1 MKRLIGSFLC
11 IVYIFLISNICV
23 FADSQRLIFG
33 AYNMNGEKQ
42 YAPQSY
48 VYDLIIKDEID
59 GELLQPEE
67 IPEKIEVPKNIDSV
81 ADTDDYFVIMDLKIG
96 NEEQPYP
103 EIEITD
109 VTLSIPAATGSASMG
124 LGKDYR
130 LYFEAPGMSELI
142 DVTDKIK
149 QSFLSKVVFEIDQLG
164 KYILIYNPKVY
175 PVIFYLEEPIY
186 DDEDNWINQDCIYS
200 QTDNLAYK
208 DNVVFPEMPK
218 KDGYIFTGWKAS
230 RITGGGAYTILQ
242 YPEEQPLR
250 VGWYREFFASWC
262 PEDEYEPIVIEI
274 SSDEPITK
282 GKEDGK
288 KIRLTTNYGV
298 FINDEEF
305 PKEWRSAYES
315 ETDEQIKAEIL
326 QNWKSIWNIV
336 GNDDIIIETA
346 ERIDDRTVELTLS
359 GNSSDKY
366 SNSDIY
372 IEFDN
377 ALLMPEPYEA
387 DGEIIDWIDT
397 KIKMDEDGVRAKM
410 YCSDN
415 ALTLSKQNKPS
426 SGGSLT
432 ARYTV
437 TFDSNGGSVVS
448 NQTVNKNTTI
458 KEPEEPQK
466 EGYNFAG
473 WFTDKELTE
482 KFDFSTKI
490 TKNITLYAKWENE
503 ENTKNQIIFTI
514 GKKEAMVFGEEKQ
527 NDVAP
532 VIKGDRAYLPARFV
546 AENLGAKVLWDNETR
561 TVIITKDDKI
571 IIIAIDKKTAIVN
584 DETITLDAPAF
595 IENDRTYTPMR
606 FIAAE
611 LGASVDYDR
620 EEQIVTITKGD

>member
-1 MKRLIGSFLC
+1 MIMKKILKICFC
-11 IVYIFLISNICV
+11 ICIFMCFNIL
-23 FADSQRLIFG
+23 ADARTDID
-33 AYNMNGEKQ
+33 
-42 YAPQSY
+42 
-48 VYDLIIKDEID
+48 VYDLNGKRSNDATVDVNDVIFKEDIENNLII
-59 GELLQPEE
+59 
-67 IPEKIEVPKNIDSV
+67 
-81 ADTDDYFVIMDLKIG
+81 DTDKKFSDIPDGILSLT
-96 NEEQPYP
+96 EEDENLIILDFKTDDNDNPYP
-103 EIEITD
+103 EIESMD
-109 VTLSIPAATGSASMG
+109 VDVDCKEPSGG
-124 LGKDYR
+124 QNYLGKDYR
-130 LYFEAPGMSELI
+130 IIYYDKENLHDVSENII
-142 DVTDKIK
+142 DSDSRGVNFRINK
-149 QSFLSKVVFEIDQLG
+149 LG
-164 KYILIYNPKVY
+164 TYIILFDPAVY
-175 PVIFYLEEPIY
+175 SVIFYSDEPVY
-186 DDEDNWINQDCIYS
+186 DDDGELINKGCIYKEIF
-200 QTDNLAYK
+200 NLK
-208 DNVVFPEMPK
+208 KMDEIIFPEIPE
-218 KDGYIFTGWKAS
+218 KDGYIFTGWKAPIS
-230 RITGGGAYTILQ
+230 NGSLHFF
-242 YPEEQPLR
+242 PPQP
-250 VGWYREFFASWC
+250 VYAVAHTKYFASWC

-359 GNSSDKY
+359 GNSSDIY

-372 IEFDN
+372 IEFVN
-377 ALLMPEPYEA
+377 YLLRPEPYEHN
-387 DGEIIDWIDT
+387 GEIIEGDDT
-397 KIKMDEDGVRAKM
+397 KIKMDEDGVRARM
-410 YCSDN
+410 YRSDN
-415 ALTLSKQNKPS
+415 AVMLKKQSRPGS
-426 SGGSLT
+426 GGGSLT

-437 TFDSNGGSVVS
+437 TFESNGANAVS
-448 NQTVNKNTTI
+448 SQKVDKNTTA
-458 KEPEEPQK
+458 KEPEPPVK

-473 WFTDKELTE
+473 WFTDKEFTE

-503 ENTKNQIIFTI
+503 DNTKNQIIFTI

-527 NDVAP
+527 NDVSP
-532 VIKGDRAYLPARFV
+532 VLKGDRAYLPARFV

-561 TVIITKDDKI
+561 TVTITKDDKI

-606 FIAAE
+606 FVAEE